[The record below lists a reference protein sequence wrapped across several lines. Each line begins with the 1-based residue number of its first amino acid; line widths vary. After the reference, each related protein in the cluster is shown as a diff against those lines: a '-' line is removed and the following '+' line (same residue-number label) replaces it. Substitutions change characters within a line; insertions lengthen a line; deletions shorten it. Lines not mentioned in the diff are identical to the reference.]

1 VSTDAEKPANPLA
14 DRHVT
19 TRRKNREGAQDQLRT
34 ALRRARTLVEG
45 MDPAATKRRPGPD
58 SWSVAECL
66 DHLNETARLYLP
78 EFVETIDRARKEG
91 RLAQPGSSDRTL
103 FGRFIV
109 WTQEPPV
116 LFRMKTL
123 EAIRPRGEEDPGELL
138 DSFEALHEELIV
150 RINEASDLD
159 RRRIRMRS
167 VLDSRLTLSL
177 GDWFHF
183 MAAHVRRH
191 LWQAERVREKLAG
204 PGGTATGSP
213 PPAG

>member
-1 VSTDAEKPANPLA
+1 
-14 DRHVT
+14 VT
-19 TRRKNREGAQDQLRT
+19 TRRKNREGVQDQLRT

-45 MDPAATKRRPGPD
+45 MEPAAITRRPGPD

-78 EFVETIDRARKEG
+78 EFAETIDRSRKEG
-91 RLAQPGSSDRTL
+91 RLARPGSSDRTL
-103 FGRFIV
+103 FGRFVV

-116 LFRMKTL
+116 RFRMKTL
-123 EAIRPRGEEDPGELL
+123 EGIRPRGEEDPVALL
-138 DSFEALHEELIV
+138 DTFEALHEELIV

-167 VLDSRLTLSL
+167 VLDRRLKLSL

-191 LWQAERVREKLAG
+191 LWQAERVRDELAG
-204 PGGTATGSP
+204 
-213 PPAG
+213 AGDSAEG